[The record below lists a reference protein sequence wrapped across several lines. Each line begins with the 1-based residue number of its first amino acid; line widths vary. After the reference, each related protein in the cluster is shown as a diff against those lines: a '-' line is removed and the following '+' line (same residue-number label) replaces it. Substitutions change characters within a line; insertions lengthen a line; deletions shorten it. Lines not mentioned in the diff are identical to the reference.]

1 MPKNKKPDSEISPIT
16 IEMKGNLQEL
26 KLRINRH
33 NRFKNLII
41 KMLAGTIVLPPMM
54 VLAVQYKIYQPLFY
68 LFSWALQRI
77 YTDPNK
83 FKQMLVIVD
92 ETNNDLTQILRDLL
106 LNIFSN
112 YEHNHENVEKLK
124 SLSLVKLYEQIDQR
138 YRVIKDPQ
146 DHSVPPHQHAIFS
159 FLSSL
164 WMYRRG
170 LQINFIL
177 TLLTEYFIVDPLV
190 DMLLPYGINSI
201 SRGKFSLPKN
211 YSRQVIVE
219 EDYEALFQELKQL
232 DQDLSSLANANIFFA
247 IIISVI
253 LLPYAFNLVM
263 ESEFETSP
271 YTMSFSAAFLT
282 TVLRSVF
289 SGVRGLWQKWNLS
302 NELKSQANI
311 IREIVGSQLEGFV
324 QIEGQ
329 DVSSSGFRI
338 QCKKNSKSLSA
349 AKIAELLKHC
359 LIVFG
364 IKVDFQRDNVVGISA
379 DGKINSKNA
388 KKIKEL
394 FNESITRK
402 VETKELTQQVYA
414 LKEISVLG
422 ISQFL
427 KIPEDDNQH
436 LPTMRFKIFLQS
448 NVAVDILQ
456 QVFTSHHPEISEE
469 GGQFVLTIS
478 GHKTIEPQRLQQMKQ
493 NLKTDK
499 PSMEKETS
507 TLILLNNLSK
517 REKLLRRTGTKQE
530 PGREDTNSENK
541 QPQQLTLRVVKWKS
555 GEFDS
560 SKYDRETSLVHPRP
574 LGNTHSESAYNNARY
589 FIKDALDWSQVP
601 KKITN
606 ELRNKIKDMPFK
618 RAKGAQGIVFWNRK
632 ELDQTGNPFTARAKL
647 KFKGQH
653 GDVRIFLEAE
663 ESKDGT
669 LLVAKGID
677 VKSH

>member
-16 IEMKGNLQEL
+16 IEMKGDLQEL
-26 KLRINRH
+26 RLRIKRH
-33 NRFKNLII
+33 SRYKNLVI
-41 KMLAGTIVLPPMM
+41 KMLVSTVILPPMM
-54 VLAVQYKIYQPLFY
+54 LLAYKY
-68 LFSWALQRI
+68 RI
-77 YTDPNK
+77 YRPIYHLSLWLIKAIYADPNK
-83 FKQMLVIVD
+83 FREILVILD
-92 ETNNDLTQILRDLL
+92 QANNVVTEDFRKLL
-106 LNIFSN
+106 LSVYLN
-112 YEHNHENVEKLK
+112 YEHKLANIVELK
-124 SLSLVKLYEQIDQR
+124 SLPLVELYEQIDQK
-138 YRVIKDPQ
+138 YIKIKNLQ
-146 DHSVPPHQHAIFS
+146 DHSVPLHQEILFS
-159 FLSSL
+159 YLAGKL
-164 WMYRRG
+164 MLKRA
-170 LQINFIL
+170 LNINFLL
-177 TLLTEYFIVDPLV
+177 TLVVEYFVVDPLV

-201 SRGKFSLPKN
+201 LRGRFSLPRN
-211 YSRQVIVE
+211 LSRQVLTKK
-219 EDYEALFQELKQL
+219 DYEALHKELEQL
-232 DQDLSSLANANIFFA
+232 DQDLSFLANANIFFA
-247 IIISVI
+247 IIISVV

-263 ESEFETSP
+263 KSEFETSP

-282 TVLRSVF
+282 TVLCSVC
-289 SGVRGLWQKWNLS
+289 SGVQGLWQKWNLS
-302 NELKSQANI
+302 SELKSQANI

-338 QCKKNSKSLSA
+338 QCKDSQTLSA

-402 VETKELTQQVYA
+402 VETKELTQQVYE
-414 LKEISVLG
+414 LKEISALR
-422 ISQFL
+422 ITQFL

-448 NVAVDILQ
+448 NAAVDILQ

-493 NLKTDK
+493 NLKTDS
-499 PSMEKETS
+499 PSMEKKTP
-507 TLILLNNLSK
+507 TWILNNLNK
-517 REKLLRRTGTKQE
+517 GEKLLRGPRAKQE
-530 PGREDTNSENK
+530 SGREDTNTENK

-574 LGNTHSESAYNNARY
+574 LGNTHSESSYNNARY

-669 LLVAKGID
+669 LLVGKGID